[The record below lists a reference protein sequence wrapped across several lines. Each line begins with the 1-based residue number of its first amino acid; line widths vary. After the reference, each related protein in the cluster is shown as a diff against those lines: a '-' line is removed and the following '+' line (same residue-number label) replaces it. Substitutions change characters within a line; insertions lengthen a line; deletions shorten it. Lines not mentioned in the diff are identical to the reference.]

1 MSFKENLQYLRGSR
15 NMTQEQLA
23 MLLGVSRQAISK
35 WESEKAYP
43 EMDKLLMLC
52 DMFGVTLDD
61 LVMGD
66 VRASAGCG
74 GAGRVDLA
82 ADTDGMAASVG
93 VADAAVGAVPGVIG
107 FAASQVAG
115 MSDSGESDAQ
125 GAKTGV
131 QLSVS
136 PESDTRDGTD
146 IPQSVPRHIVQDVV
160 GYDSHMRRFTWLIAI
175 GVAAIILGVAVGML
189 FLPEGSVL
197 GPSPVNDVLVT
208 VCTLVGAIVGLALLI
223 PAGIMHGDF
232 RRRHPYVQ
240 DFYTDE
246 DKSRAS
252 VVLAIGV
259 AIGAVLILAGVCVL
273 VFCDELVADGDA
285 GWPDSVLLACVA
297 AAVFCFIMSGMTH
310 DKVNVDK
317 YNREAEEESV
327 REGRSVPHPTM
338 SESDRFYSRLTG
350 AICGVIMLLATVVAL
365 LMLFLGMAGSDVDAW
380 MKVFWVPWPIGGVL
394 CGVVGIIVPLVK
406 EARRR

>member
-82 ADTDGMAASVG
+82 ADTDGVAASVG

-115 MSDSGESDAQ
+115 MSDSGESDVRDTNPNVCA
-125 GAKTGV
+125 
-131 QLSVS
+131 SVS

-160 GYDSHMRRFTWLIAI
+160 GYDSHMRRFAWLIAI

-189 FLPEGSVL
+189 FSPEGSVL

-208 VCTLVGAIVGLALLI
+208 VCTLVGAMVGLALLI

-240 DFYTDE
+240 DFYTNE

-259 AIGAVLILAGVCVL
+259 AIGAVLILAGVCVR
-273 VFCDELVADGDA
+273 VFCDEFVADGDA

-338 SESDRFYSRLTG
+338 SESDRFYRRLTG

-365 LMLFLGMAGSDVDAW
+365 LMLFLGTAGSDADAW

-394 CGVVGIIVPLVK
+394 CGVVDIIVSLVK

>member
-82 ADTDGMAASVG
+82 ADTDGVAASVG
-93 VADAAVGAVPGVIG
+93 VGDAAVGEVPGVIG

-136 PESDTRDGTD
+136 PESDTRDGAD

-160 GYDSHMRRFTWLIAI
+160 GYDSHMRRFAWLIAI

-189 FLPEGSVL
+189 FSPEGSVL

-208 VCTLVGAIVGLALLI
+208 VCTLVGAMVGLALLI

-240 DFYTDE
+240 DFYTNE

-259 AIGAVLILAGVCVL
+259 AIGAVLILAGVCVR
-273 VFCDELVADGDA
+273 VFCDEFVADGDA

-297 AAVFCFIMSGMTH
+297 VAVFCFIMSGMTH

>member
-15 NMTQEQLA
+15 NMTQKQLA

-82 ADTDGMAASVG
+82 ADTDGVAASVG
-93 VADAAVGAVPGVIG
+93 VGDAAVGEVPGVIG
-107 FAASQVAG
+107 FAAPCA
-115 MSDSGESDAQ
+115 SDSGESDAQ

-136 PESDTRDGTD
+136 PESDTRDGAD

-160 GYDSHMRRFTWLIAI
+160 GYDSHMRRFAWLIAI

-189 FLPEGSVL
+189 FSPEGSVL

-240 DFYTDE
+240 DFYTNE

-259 AIGAVLILAGVCVL
+259 AIGAVLILAGVCVR
-273 VFCDELVADGDA
+273 VFCDEFVADGDA

>member
-82 ADTDGMAASVG
+82 ADTDGVAASVG
-93 VADAAVGAVPGVIG
+93 VGDAAVGEVPGVIG

-115 MSDSGESDAQ
+115 MSDFGESDAQ

-160 GYDSHMRRFTWLIAI
+160 GYDSHMRRFAWLIAI

-189 FLPEGSVL
+189 FSPEGSVL

-208 VCTLVGAIVGLALLI
+208 VCTLVGAMVGLALLI

-240 DFYTDE
+240 DFYTNE

-259 AIGAVLILAGVCVL
+259 AIGAVLILAGVCVR
-273 VFCDELVADGDA
+273 VFCDEFVADGDA

-317 YNREAEEESV
+317 YNREAEEESA

-338 SESDRFYSRLTG
+338 SESDRFYRRLTS
-350 AICGVIMLLATVVAL
+350 AICGVIMLLATVIAL
-365 LMLFLGMAGSDVDAW
+365 LMLFLGTAGSDVDAW

>member
-1 MSFKENLQYLRGSR
+1 MQPQDG
-15 NMTQEQLA
+15 
-23 MLLGVSRQAISK
+23 GVERDVC
-35 WESEKAYP
+35 
-43 EMDKLLMLC
+43 DKLLMLC

-82 ADTDGMAASVG
+82 ADTDGVAASVG

-160 GYDSHMRRFTWLIAI
+160 GYDSHMRRFAWLIAI

-189 FLPEGSVL
+189 FSPEGSVL

-259 AIGAVLILAGVCVL
+259 AIGAVLILAGVCVR

-297 AAVFCFIMSGMTH
+297 AAAFCFIMSGMTH

-394 CGVVGIIVPLVK
+394 CGVVVIIVPLVK

>member
-82 ADTDGMAASVG
+82 ADTDGVAASVG
-93 VADAAVGAVPGVIG
+93 VGDAAVGEVPGVIG

-115 MSDSGESDAQ
+115 MSVSGESDAQ

-160 GYDSHMRRFTWLIAI
+160 GYDSHMRRFAWLIAI

-259 AIGAVLILAGVCVL
+259 AIGVVLILAGVCVL

-327 REGRSVPHPTM
+327 REGRSVPHSTM

>member
-82 ADTDGMAASVG
+82 ADTDGVAASVG

-160 GYDSHMRRFTWLIAI
+160 GYDSHMRRFAWLIAI

-189 FLPEGSVL
+189 FSPEGSVL

-208 VCTLVGAIVGLALLI
+208 VCTLVGAMVGLALLI

-240 DFYTDE
+240 DFYTNE

-259 AIGAVLILAGVCVL
+259 AIGAVLILAGVCVR
-273 VFCDELVADGDA
+273 VFCDEFVADGDA

-317 YNREAEEESV
+317 YNREAEEESA

-338 SESDRFYSRLTG
+338 SESDRFYRRLTS
-350 AICGVIMLLATVVAL
+350 AICGVIMLLATVIAL
-365 LMLFLGMAGSDVDAW
+365 LMLFLGTAGSDVDAW

>member
-82 ADTDGMAASVG
+82 ADTDGVAASVG

-160 GYDSHMRRFTWLIAI
+160 GYDSHMRRFAWLIAI
-175 GVAAIILGVAVGML
+175 GVAAIILGVAIGML

-317 YNREAEEESV
+317 YNREAGEESV

>member
-15 NMTQEQLA
+15 NMTQERLA

-82 ADTDGMAASVG
+82 ADTDGVAASVG

-160 GYDSHMRRFTWLIAI
+160 GYDSHMRRFAWLIAI

-189 FLPEGSVL
+189 FSPEGSVL

-259 AIGAVLILAGVCVL
+259 AIGAVLILAGVCVR

-327 REGRSVPHPTM
+327 REGRSVPHSTM

>member
-35 WESEKAYP
+35 WESDKAYP

-82 ADTDGMAASVG
+82 ADTDGVAASVG

-160 GYDSHMRRFTWLIAI
+160 GYDSHMRRFAWLIAI

-189 FLPEGSVL
+189 FSPEGSVL

-259 AIGAVLILAGVCVL
+259 AIGAVLILAGVCVR

-297 AAVFCFIMSGMTH
+297 AAAFCFIMSGMTH

-394 CGVVGIIVPLVK
+394 CGVVVIIVPLVK

>member
-82 ADTDGMAASVG
+82 ADTDGVAASVG

-160 GYDSHMRRFTWLIAI
+160 GYDSHMRRFAWLIAI

-189 FLPEGSVL
+189 FSPEGSVL

-208 VCTLVGAIVGLALLI
+208 VCTLVGAMVGLALLI

-240 DFYTDE
+240 DFYTNE

-259 AIGAVLILAGVCVL
+259 AIGAVLILAGVCVR
-273 VFCDELVADGDA
+273 VFCDEFVADGDA

-317 YNREAEEESV
+317 YNREAEEGSV

-338 SESDRFYSRLTG
+338 SESDRFYRRLTG

-365 LMLFLGMAGSDVDAW
+365 LMLFLGTAGSDADAW

-394 CGVVGIIVPLVK
+394 CGVVDIIVSLVK

>member
-82 ADTDGMAASVG
+82 ADTDGVAASVG
-93 VADAAVGAVPGVIG
+93 VGDAAVGEVPGVIG

-115 MSDSGESDAQ
+115 MSVSGESDAQ

-175 GVAAIILGVAVGML
+175 GVAAIILGVAVGVL

>member
-1 MSFKENLQYLRGSR
+1 MSDSG
-15 NMTQEQLA
+15 
-23 MLLGVSRQAISK
+23 
-35 WESEKAYP
+35 ES
-43 EMDKLLMLC
+43 
-52 DMFGVTLDD
+52 
-61 LVMGD
+61 D
-66 VRASAGCG
+66 VR
-74 GAGRVDLA
+74 
-82 ADTDGMAASVG
+82 DTNPNVCASV
-93 VADAAVGAVPGVIG
+93 
-107 FAASQVAG
+107 
-115 MSDSGESDAQ
+115 SGESDAQ

-189 FLPEGSVL
+189 FSPEGSVL

-208 VCTLVGAIVGLALLI
+208 VCTLVGAMVGLALLI

-240 DFYTDE
+240 DFYTNE

-259 AIGAVLILAGVCVL
+259 AIGAVLILAGVCVR
-273 VFCDELVADGDA
+273 VFCDEFVADGDA

-317 YNREAEEESV
+317 YNREAEEESA

-338 SESDRFYSRLTG
+338 SESDRFYRRLTS

>member
-82 ADTDGMAASVG
+82 ADTDGVAASVG
-93 VADAAVGAVPGVIG
+93 VGDAAVGEVPGVIG

-136 PESDTRDGTD
+136 PESDTRDGAD

-160 GYDSHMRRFTWLIAI
+160 GYDSHMRRFAWLIAI

-189 FLPEGSVL
+189 FSPEGSVL

-208 VCTLVGAIVGLALLI
+208 VCTLVGAMVGLALLI

-240 DFYTDE
+240 DFYTNE

-259 AIGAVLILAGVCVL
+259 AIGSVLILAGVCVR
-273 VFCDELVADGDA
+273 VFCDEFVADGDA

-317 YNREAEEESV
+317 YNRESEEESV

-338 SESDRFYSRLTG
+338 SESDRFYRRLTG

-365 LMLFLGMAGSDVDAW
+365 LMLFLGTAGSDADAW

-394 CGVVGIIVPLVK
+394 CGVVDIIVSLVK

>member
-82 ADTDGMAASVG
+82 ADTDGVAASVG
-93 VADAAVGAVPGVIG
+93 VGDAAVGEVPGVIG

-115 MSDSGESDAQ
+115 MSVSGESDAQ

-160 GYDSHMRRFTWLIAI
+160 GYDSHMRRFAWLIAI

-189 FLPEGSVL
+189 FSPEGSVL

-259 AIGAVLILAGVCVL
+259 AIGAVLILAGVCVR
-273 VFCDELVADGDA
+273 VFCDEFVADGDA

-317 YNREAEEESV
+317 YNREAEEESA

-338 SESDRFYSRLTG
+338 SESDRFYRRLTS
-350 AICGVIMLLATVVAL
+350 AICGVIMLLATVIAL
-365 LMLFLGMAGSDVDAW
+365 LMLFLGTAGSDVDAW

>member
-15 NMTQEQLA
+15 NMTQERLA

-52 DMFGVTLDD
+52 DMFGVTVDD

-82 ADTDGMAASVG
+82 ADTDGVAASVG

-160 GYDSHMRRFTWLIAI
+160 GYDSHMRRFAWLIAI

-189 FLPEGSVL
+189 FSPEGSVL

-259 AIGAVLILAGVCVL
+259 AIGAVLILAGVCVR

-327 REGRSVPHPTM
+327 REGRSVPHSTM

>member
-82 ADTDGMAASVG
+82 ADTDGVAASVG

-115 MSDSGESDAQ
+115 MSVSGESDAQ

-160 GYDSHMRRFTWLIAI
+160 GYDSHMRRFAWLIAI

-189 FLPEGSVL
+189 FSPEGSVL

-208 VCTLVGAIVGLALLI
+208 VCTLVGAMVGLALLI

-240 DFYTDE
+240 DFYTNE

-259 AIGAVLILAGVCVL
+259 AIGAVLILAGVCVR
-273 VFCDELVADGDA
+273 VFCDEFVADGDA

-317 YNREAEEESV
+317 YNREAEEESA

-338 SESDRFYSRLTG
+338 SESDRFYRRLTS
-350 AICGVIMLLATVVAL
+350 AICGVIMLLATVIAL
-365 LMLFLGMAGSDVDAW
+365 LMLFLGTAGSDVDAW

>member
-82 ADTDGMAASVG
+82 ADTDGVAASVG

-115 MSDSGESDAQ
+115 MSVSGESDAQ

-146 IPQSVPRHIVQDVV
+146 IPQSVPRHIGQDVV
-160 GYDSHMRRFTWLIAI
+160 GYDSHMRRFAWLIAI

-189 FLPEGSVL
+189 FSPEGSVL

-208 VCTLVGAIVGLALLI
+208 VCTLVGTIVGLALLI

-365 LMLFLGMAGSDVDAW
+365 LMLFLGMAGSDVDVW

>member
-82 ADTDGMAASVG
+82 ADTDGVAASVG

-115 MSDSGESDAQ
+115 MSVSGESDAQ

-146 IPQSVPRHIVQDVV
+146 IPQSVPRHIGQDVV
-160 GYDSHMRRFTWLIAI
+160 GYDSHMRRFAWLIAI

-189 FLPEGSVL
+189 FSPEGSVL

-208 VCTLVGAIVGLALLI
+208 VCTLVGTIVGLALLI

-327 REGRSVPHPTM
+327 REGRFVPHSTM

-365 LMLFLGMAGSDVDAW
+365 LMLFLGMADSDVDVW

>member
-82 ADTDGMAASVG
+82 ADTDGVAASVG

-115 MSDSGESDAQ
+115 MSDSGESDVRDTNPNVCA
-125 GAKTGV
+125 
-131 QLSVS
+131 SVS
-136 PESDTRDGTD
+136 GESDTRDGTD

-160 GYDSHMRRFTWLIAI
+160 GYDSHMRRFAWLIAI

-189 FLPEGSVL
+189 FSPEGSVL

-208 VCTLVGAIVGLALLI
+208 VCTLVGAMVGLALLI

-240 DFYTDE
+240 DFYTNE

-259 AIGAVLILAGVCVL
+259 AIGAVLILAGVCVR
-273 VFCDELVADGDA
+273 VFCDEFVADGDA

-338 SESDRFYSRLTG
+338 SESDRFYRRLTG

-365 LMLFLGMAGSDVDAW
+365 LMLFLGTAGSDADAW

-394 CGVVGIIVPLVK
+394 CGVVDIIVSLVK

>member
-82 ADTDGMAASVG
+82 ADTDGVAASVG
-93 VADAAVGAVPGVIG
+93 VGDAAVGEVPGVIG

-160 GYDSHMRRFTWLIAI
+160 GYDSHMRRFAWLIAI

-189 FLPEGSVL
+189 FSPEGSVL

-208 VCTLVGAIVGLALLI
+208 VCTLVGAMVGLALLI

-259 AIGAVLILAGVCVL
+259 AIGSVLILAGVCVR
-273 VFCDELVADGDA
+273 VFCDEFVADGDA

-317 YNREAEEESV
+317 YNREAEEESA

-338 SESDRFYSRLTG
+338 SESDRFYRRLTS
-350 AICGVIMLLATVVAL
+350 AICGVIMLLATVIAL
-365 LMLFLGMAGSDVDAW
+365 LMLFLGTAGSDVDAW

>member
-82 ADTDGMAASVG
+82 ADTDGVAASVG

-189 FLPEGSVL
+189 FSPEGSVL

-240 DFYTDE
+240 DFYTNE

-259 AIGAVLILAGVCVL
+259 AIGAVLILAGVCVR
-273 VFCDELVADGDA
+273 VFCDEFVADGDA

-327 REGRSVPHPTM
+327 REGRSVPHSTM

>member
-1 MSFKENLQYLRGSR
+1 MSFKENLRYLRGSR

-35 WESEKAYP
+35 WESEKACP

-82 ADTDGMAASVG
+82 ADTDGVAASVG

-160 GYDSHMRRFTWLIAI
+160 GYDSHMRRFAWLIAI

-189 FLPEGSVL
+189 FSPEGSVL

-208 VCTLVGAIVGLALLI
+208 VCTLVGAMVGLALLI

-240 DFYTDE
+240 DFYTNE

-259 AIGAVLILAGVCVL
+259 AIGAVLILAGVCVR
-273 VFCDELVADGDA
+273 VFCDEFVADGDA

-338 SESDRFYSRLTG
+338 SESDRFYRRLTG

-365 LMLFLGMAGSDVDAW
+365 LMLFLGTAGSDADAW

-394 CGVVGIIVPLVK
+394 CGVVDIIVPLVK

>member
-82 ADTDGMAASVG
+82 ADT
-93 VADAAVGAVPGVIG
+93 
-107 FAASQVAG
+107 AASQVAG
-115 MSDSGESDAQ
+115 MSDSGESDVRDTNPNVCASVSGESDAQ

-160 GYDSHMRRFTWLIAI
+160 GYDSHMRRFAWLIAI

-189 FLPEGSVL
+189 FSPEGSVL

-208 VCTLVGAIVGLALLI
+208 VCTLVGAMVGLALLI

-240 DFYTDE
+240 DFYTNE

-259 AIGAVLILAGVCVL
+259 AIGAVLILAGVCVR
-273 VFCDELVADGDA
+273 VFCDEFVADGDA

-317 YNREAEEESV
+317 YNREAEEESA

-338 SESDRFYSRLTG
+338 SESDRFYRRLTS
-350 AICGVIMLLATVVAL
+350 AICGVIMLLATVIAL
-365 LMLFLGMAGSDVDAW
+365 LMLFLGTAGSDVDAW

>member
-74 GAGRVDLA
+74 GARRVDLA
-82 ADTDGMAASVG
+82 ADTDGVAASVG

-160 GYDSHMRRFTWLIAI
+160 GYDSHMRRFAWLIAI

-189 FLPEGSVL
+189 FSPEGSVL

-208 VCTLVGAIVGLALLI
+208 VCTLVGAMVGLALLI

-240 DFYTDE
+240 DFYTNE

-259 AIGAVLILAGVCVL
+259 AIGAVLILAGVCVR
-273 VFCDELVADGDA
+273 VFCDEFVADGDA

-338 SESDRFYSRLTG
+338 SESDRFYRRLTG
-350 AICGVIMLLATVVAL
+350 AICGVIMLLATVIAL
-365 LMLFLGMAGSDVDAW
+365 LMLFLGTAGSDADAW

-394 CGVVGIIVPLVK
+394 CGVVDIIVSLVK

>member
-1 MSFKENLQYLRGSR
+1 M
-15 NMTQEQLA
+15 
-23 MLLGVSRQAISK
+23 
-35 WESEKAYP
+35 
-43 EMDKLLMLC
+43 
-52 DMFGVTLDD
+52 
-61 LVMGD
+61 
-66 VRASAGCG
+66 
-74 GAGRVDLA
+74 DLA
-82 ADTDGMAASVG
+82 ADTDGVAASVG

-175 GVAAIILGVAVGML
+175 GVAAIILGVAAGML

-259 AIGAVLILAGVCVL
+259 AIGTVLILAGVCVL

>member
-23 MLLGVSRQAISK
+23 MLLGVSWQAISK
-35 WESEKAYP
+35 WESDKAYP

-82 ADTDGMAASVG
+82 ADTDGAAASVG

-160 GYDSHMRRFTWLIAI
+160 GYDSHMRRFAWLIAI

-189 FLPEGSVL
+189 FSPEGSVL

-259 AIGAVLILAGVCVL
+259 AIGAVLILAGVCVR
-273 VFCDELVADGDA
+273 VFCDEFVADGDA

-297 AAVFCFIMSGMTH
+297 AAAFCFIMSGMTH

-394 CGVVGIIVPLVK
+394 CGVVVIIVPLVK

>member
-1 MSFKENLQYLRGSR
+1 
-15 NMTQEQLA
+15 
-23 MLLGVSRQAISK
+23 
-35 WESEKAYP
+35 
-43 EMDKLLMLC
+43 
-52 DMFGVTLDD
+52 
-61 LVMGD
+61 
-66 VRASAGCG
+66 
-74 GAGRVDLA
+74 
-82 ADTDGMAASVG
+82 
-93 VADAAVGAVPGVIG
+93 
-107 FAASQVAG
+107 
-115 MSDSGESDAQ
+115 
-125 GAKTGV
+125 
-131 QLSVS
+131 
-136 PESDTRDGTD
+136 
-146 IPQSVPRHIVQDVV
+146 VPRHIVQDVV

-189 FLPEGSVL
+189 FSPEGSVL

-273 VFCDELVADGDA
+273 VFCDVLVADGDA

-327 REGRSVPHPTM
+327 REGRSVPHSTM

>member
-74 GAGRVDLA
+74 GARRVDLA
-82 ADTDGMAASVG
+82 ADTDGVAASVG

-160 GYDSHMRRFTWLIAI
+160 GYDSHMRRFAWLIAI

-189 FLPEGSVL
+189 FSPEGSVL
-197 GPSPVNDVLVT
+197 GPSPVNDVLAT
-208 VCTLVGAIVGLALLI
+208 VCTLVGAMVGLALLI

-240 DFYTDE
+240 DFYTNE

-259 AIGAVLILAGVCVL
+259 AIGAVLILAGVCVR
-273 VFCDELVADGDA
+273 VFCDEFVADGDA

-338 SESDRFYSRLTG
+338 SESDRFYRRLTG

-365 LMLFLGMAGSDVDAW
+365 LMLFLGTAGSDADAW

-394 CGVVGIIVPLVK
+394 CGVVDIIVSLVK

>member
-35 WESEKAYP
+35 WESEKACP

-82 ADTDGMAASVG
+82 ADTDGVAASVG

-115 MSDSGESDAQ
+115 MSDSGESD
-125 GAKTGV
+125 
-131 QLSVS
+131 
-136 PESDTRDGTD
+136 TRDGTD

-160 GYDSHMRRFTWLIAI
+160 GYDSHMRRFAWLIAI

-259 AIGAVLILAGVCVL
+259 AIGVVLILAGVCVL

-327 REGRSVPHPTM
+327 REGRSVPHSTM

>member
-82 ADTDGMAASVG
+82 ADTDGVAASVG
-93 VADAAVGAVPGVIG
+93 VGDAAVGEVPGVIG

-136 PESDTRDGTD
+136 PESDTRDGAD

-160 GYDSHMRRFTWLIAI
+160 GYDSHMRRFAWLIAI

-189 FLPEGSVL
+189 FSPEGSVL

-208 VCTLVGAIVGLALLI
+208 VCTLVGAMVGLALLI

-240 DFYTDE
+240 DFYTNE

-259 AIGAVLILAGVCVL
+259 AIGAVLILAGVCVR
-273 VFCDELVADGDA
+273 VFCDEFVADGDA

-317 YNREAEEESV
+317 YNREAEEESA

-338 SESDRFYSRLTG
+338 SESDRFYRRLTS
-350 AICGVIMLLATVVAL
+350 AICGVIMLLATVIAL
-365 LMLFLGMAGSDVDAW
+365 LMLFLGTAGSDVDAW

>member
-82 ADTDGMAASVG
+82 ADTDGVAASVG
-93 VADAAVGAVPGVIG
+93 VADAAVGTVPGVIG

-115 MSDSGESDAQ
+115 MSVSGESDAQ

-146 IPQSVPRHIVQDVV
+146 IPQSVPRHIGQDVV
-160 GYDSHMRRFTWLIAI
+160 GYDSHMRRFAWLIAI

-189 FLPEGSVL
+189 FSPEGSVL

-208 VCTLVGAIVGLALLI
+208 VCTLVGTIVGLALLI

-327 REGRSVPHPTM
+327 REGRFVPHSTM

-365 LMLFLGMAGSDVDAW
+365 LMLFLGMAGSDVDVW